1 MIRRRA
7 RSHMWAALLALGMVP
22 GAGCLPEAPPP
33 SDPELR
39 EALGIDDR
47 TPIHQVLLSGR
58 GDRTRI
64 LPAHLEVGPG
74 DVVQFRVMD
83 RRVHRVR
90 FPLEDLAPAAREF
103 LEATDQHS
111 PAPLVERDARLVLTF
126 AGAPPGIYPFW
137 VEGYGAPVQG
147 SIRVRGS

>member
-1 MIRRRA
+1 MIRRRS
-7 RSHMWAALLALGMVP
+7 RSHLWAVLLTLAVAP
-22 GAGCLPEAPPP
+22 ASGCLPDAPPP

-58 GDRTRI
+58 GDHTRV

-90 FPLEDLAPAAREF
+90 FPLDDLEPAPREF
-103 LEATDQHS
+103 LQATDQYS
-111 PAPLVERDARLVLTF
+111 PAPLVEQGARLVLTF
-126 AGAPPGIYPFW
+126 EGAPPGVYLFW
-137 VEGYGAPVQG
+137 VEGYGDPVQG